1 MDVLY
6 TNRPTHSVLR
16 NYRQIHY
23 EKIDHAVVIVHLHTF
38 PYCHAL
44 SRKIKANKYVNSD
57 YTLEK
62 IQIFKKSKR
71 NVIVALVYS
80 DICNLKIA
88 VVTIDS

>member
-1 MDVLY
+1 MTDERVRQRETKVMDVLY

-62 IQIFKKSKR
+62 IQIFKKIEEKR
-71 NVIVALVYS
+71 YS
-80 DICNLKIA
+80 CPGL
-88 VVTIDS
+88 